1 MLNTTSGKPIALIE
15 GGDNDGKIICIDENC
30 KNGYESIKLVPE
42 SKLKI
47 LMDYKDRKVY
57 FVGGPAGSGKTF
69 FCAALIRDYLKMFPD
84 CEFYFVSR
92 TLGKDDPAL
101 KDLKINQIR
110 LDQALLD
117 NPINIEK
124 EIGKRSIFF
133 FDDCNTI
140 TDDKLKKYVEKLMAD
155 IMEVGR
161 RLNINIIITQHLLC
175 GNEKKVSRSIMNEL
189 NYMTFFPRSGS
200 SQAIS
205 YCLKTY
211 FGLTKKQIDKILGLP
226 SRSVTIMKGYPM
238 TVLYEGGVYIL

>member
-1 MLNTTSGKPIALIE
+1 MLNTTNGKPIAMIE
-15 GGDNDGKIICIDENC
+15 GGDNSGKIIFIDENS
-30 KNGYESIKLVPE
+30 NRGYESIKLVND

-57 FVGGPAGSGKTF
+57 FVGGPAGSGKTH
-69 FCAALIRDYLKMFPD
+69 FCAGLIRDYLKMYPD

-92 TLGKDDPAL
+92 TMGKDDPAL
-101 KDLKINQIR
+101 KNININQIK

-117 NPINIEK
+117 NPIDIEK

-175 GNEKKVSRSIMNEL
+175 GNDKKLSRSIMNEL
-189 NYMTFFPRSGS
+189 NYLTFFPRSGS
-200 SQAIS
+200 SQAII

-211 FGLTKKQIDKILGLP
+211 FGLVKKQIDKILKLP

-238 TVLYEGGVYIL
+238 TVMYDGGVYIL